1 MLNNQNLMAKRKKD
15 FITDL
20 VETNNVFDPKAR
32 ELLGKSLE
40 LSPVRVAKKDQN
52 VLSKAVYR

>member
-1 MLNNQNLMAKRKKD
+1 MAKRKKD

-20 VETNNVFDPKAR
+20 VETNNDFDPKAR